1 MLTVFQC
8 VFAYVPI
15 FLADLLIILRVGW
28 GHQILVLAIETF
40 LLQILIIWLTYL
52 EFRDPERL
60 YSEGEVD
67 YSSLKPRK
75 NG

>member
-1 MLTVFQC
+1 ML
-8 VFAYVPI
+8 
-15 FLADLLIILRVGW
+15 
-28 GHQILVLAIETF
+28 
-40 LLQILIIWLTYL
+40 LTYY
-52 EFRDPERL
+52 EFKDPERL

>member
-1 MLTVFQC
+1 M
-8 VFAYVPI
+8 
-15 FLADLLIILRVGW
+15 ADLIIISKVGW
-28 GHQILVLAIETF
+28 GHQILVLAIESF
-40 LLQILIIWLTYL
+40 LLMIVMMVLIWL
-52 EFRDPERL
+52 EFKNPEKL